1 MFINKKSHKSA
12 FVCIAVFMVT
22 MIMILTFYQL
32 AVEIY
37 AYGFIAKNNDYREK
51 ESTAKVLTLK
61 GNHKA
66 INIEN
71 INVKGKIKSISNK
84 AINADQE
91 MLTTSIVNKN
101 DTKNVNNFVLK
112 KPVKGGITTSGFGDT
127 ISRTASHN
135 GHDWA
140 VNTGTKVRAAAEG
153 VVELAY
159 FSESYGYNILIN
171 HNNGFKTRYAHLSEV
186 KVSKGEKVEQ
196 SQVIALSGSTGF
208 STGPHLHFEVVK
220 DGKRVNPKLTK
231 KIAEIYI
238 YCAFIMFTKIDI
250 VL

>member
-22 MIMILTFYQL
+22 MIMILTFYHL

-37 AYGFIAKNNDYREK
+37 AYGFITKNNDYRVK

-61 GNHKA
+61 ENHKD
-66 INIEN
+66 INKKN
-71 INVKGKIKSISNK
+71 INVNGKIKSINNK

-159 FSESYGYNILIN
+159 FSGSYGYNILIN

-220 DGKRVNPKLTK
+220 DGKRVNP
-231 KIAEIYI
+231 IEY
-238 YCAFIMFTKIDI
+238 
-250 VL
+250 VSNR

>member
-37 AYGFIAKNNDYREK
+37 AYGFITKNNDYRVK

-61 GNHKA
+61 ENHKV
-66 INIEN
+66 INKKN
-71 INVKGKIKSISNK
+71 INVNGKIKSINNK

-91 MLTTSIVNKN
+91 MLTTSLVNKN

-140 VNTGTKVRAAAEG
+140 VNIGTKVRAAAEG

-220 DGKRVNPKLTK
+220 DGKRVNP
-231 KIAEIYI
+231 IEY
-238 YCAFIMFTKIDI
+238 
-250 VL
+250 VSNR

>member
-71 INVKGKIKSISNK
+71 INVNSKTKVINK
-84 AINADQE
+84 
-91 MLTTSIVNKN
+91 KN
-101 DTKNVNNFVLK
+101 INVNNFVLK

-171 HNNGFKTRYAHLSEV
+171 HNNGFKTRYAHLLEV

-220 DGKRVNPKLTK
+220 DGKRVNP
-231 KIAEIYI
+231 IEY
-238 YCAFIMFTKIDI
+238 
-250 VL
+250 VSNR

>member
-37 AYGFIAKNNDYREK
+37 AYGFITKNNDYRVK

-61 GNHKA
+61 ENHKV
-66 INIEN
+66 INKKN
-71 INVKGKIKSISNK
+71 LNVKGKIKSISNK

-220 DGKRVNPKLTK
+220 DGKRVNP
-231 KIAEIYI
+231 IEY
-238 YCAFIMFTKIDI
+238 
-250 VL
+250 VSNR

>member
-32 AVEIY
+32 SVEIY
-37 AYGFIAKNNDYREK
+37 AYGFITKNNDYRVK

-61 GNHKA
+61 ENHKD
-66 INIEN
+66 INKKN
-71 INVKGKIKSISNK
+71 INVNGKIKSINNK

-140 VNTGTKVRAAAEG
+140 VNIGTKVRAAAEG

-220 DGKRVNPKLTK
+220 DGKRVNP
-231 KIAEIYI
+231 IEY
-238 YCAFIMFTKIDI
+238 
-250 VL
+250 VSNR

>member
-71 INVKGKIKSISNK
+71 INVNSKTKVINK
-84 AINADQE
+84 
-91 MLTTSIVNKN
+91 KN
-101 DTKNVNNFVLK
+101 INVNNFVLK

-171 HNNGFKTRYAHLSEV
+171 HNNGFKTRYAHLSDV

-220 DGKRVNPKLTK
+220 DGKRVNP
-231 KIAEIYI
+231 IEY
-238 YCAFIMFTKIDI
+238 
-250 VL
+250 VSNR

>member
-1 MFINKKSHKSA
+1 MFILFGIKGA
-12 FVCIAVFMVT
+12 ALAAVP
-22 MIMILTFYQL
+22 IILPGVVPHFFCG
-32 AVEIY
+32 A
-37 AYGFIAKNNDYREK
+37 
-51 ESTAKVLTLK
+51 TAGVFANAEGGLK
-61 GNHKA
+61 GNHIA

-71 INVKGKIKSISNK
+71 INVNSKTKVINK
-84 AINADQE
+84 
-91 MLTTSIVNKN
+91 KN
-101 DTKNVNNFVLK
+101 INVNNFVLK

-220 DGKRVNPKLTK
+220 DGKRVNP
-231 KIAEIYI
+231 IEY
-238 YCAFIMFTKIDI
+238 
-250 VL
+250 VSNR

>member
-37 AYGFIAKNNDYREK
+37 AYGFITKNNDYRVK

-61 GNHKA
+61 ENHKA
-66 INIEN
+66 INKKN
-71 INVKGKIKSISNK
+71 INVNGKTKVINNK

-101 DTKNVNNFVLK
+101 DTKNFNNFVLK
-112 KPVKGGITTSGFGDT
+112 RPVKGGITTSGFGDT

-220 DGKRVNPKLTK
+220 DGKRVNP
-231 KIAEIYI
+231 IEY
-238 YCAFIMFTKIDI
+238 
-250 VL
+250 VSNR

>member
-66 INIEN
+66 ININVNSKTKVINKKN
-71 INVKGKIKSISNK
+71 I
-84 AINADQE
+84 
-91 MLTTSIVNKN
+91 
-101 DTKNVNNFVLK
+101 NVNNFVLK

-220 DGKRVNPKLTK
+220 DGKRVNP
-231 KIAEIYI
+231 IEY
-238 YCAFIMFTKIDI
+238 
-250 VL
+250 VSNR

>member
-61 GNHKA
+61 GNNKA

-71 INVKGKIKSISNK
+71 INVNSKTKVINK
-84 AINADQE
+84 
-91 MLTTSIVNKN
+91 KN
-101 DTKNVNNFVLK
+101 INVNNFVLK

-220 DGKRVNPKLTK
+220 DGKRVNP
-231 KIAEIYI
+231 IEY
-238 YCAFIMFTKIDI
+238 
-250 VL
+250 VSNR

>member
-61 GNHKA
+61 ENHKA
-66 INIEN
+66 ISIEN
-71 INVKGKIKSISNK
+71 INVNSKTKVINK
-84 AINADQE
+84 
-91 MLTTSIVNKN
+91 KN
-101 DTKNVNNFVLK
+101 INVNNFVLK

-220 DGKRVNPKLTK
+220 DGKRVNP
-231 KIAEIYI
+231 IEY
-238 YCAFIMFTKIDI
+238 
-250 VL
+250 VSNR

>member
-37 AYGFIAKNNDYREK
+37 AYGFITKNNDYRVK

-61 GNHKA
+61 ENHKD
-66 INIEN
+66 INKKN
-71 INVKGKIKSISNK
+71 INVNGKIKSINNK

-220 DGKRVNPKLTK
+220 DGKRVNPL
-231 KIAEIYI
+231 EY
-238 YCAFIMFTKIDI
+238 
-250 VL
+250 VSNR

>member
-37 AYGFIAKNNDYREK
+37 AYGFITKNNDYRVK

-61 GNHKA
+61 ENHKA

-71 INVKGKIKSISNK
+71 INVNGKIKSINNK

-140 VNTGTKVRAAAEG
+140 VNIGTKVRAAAEG

-220 DGKRVNPKLTK
+220 DGKRVNP
-231 KIAEIYI
+231 IEY
-238 YCAFIMFTKIDI
+238 
-250 VL
+250 VSNR

>member
-71 INVKGKIKSISNK
+71 INANSKTKVINK
-84 AINADQE
+84 
-91 MLTTSIVNKN
+91 KN
-101 DTKNVNNFVLK
+101 INVNNFVLK

-196 SQVIALSGSTGF
+196 SQVIALSGSTGV

-220 DGKRVNPKLTK
+220 DGKRVNP
-231 KIAEIYI
+231 IEY
-238 YCAFIMFTKIDI
+238 
-250 VL
+250 VSNR

>member
-37 AYGFIAKNNDYREK
+37 AYGFITKNNDYRVK

-61 GNHKA
+61 ENHKD
-66 INIEN
+66 INKKN
-71 INVKGKIKSISNK
+71 INVNGKIKSINNK

-208 STGPHLHFEVVK
+208 STGPHLHFEVHVN
-220 DGKRVNPKLTK
+220 GVPVNPLN
-231 KIAEIYI
+231 Y
-238 YCAFIMFTKIDI
+238 
-250 VL
+250 L

>member
-37 AYGFIAKNNDYREK
+37 AYGFITKNNDYRVK

-61 GNHKA
+61 ENHKD
-66 INIEN
+66 INKKN
-71 INVKGKIKSISNK
+71 INVNGKIKSINNK

-91 MLTTSIVNKN
+91 MLKTSIVNKN

-140 VNTGTKVRAAAEG
+140 VNIGTKVRAAAEG

-220 DGKRVNPKLTK
+220 DGKRVNP
-231 KIAEIYI
+231 IEY
-238 YCAFIMFTKIDI
+238 
-250 VL
+250 VSNR

>member
-12 FVCIAVFMVT
+12 FVCIAVFIVT

-37 AYGFIAKNNDYREK
+37 AYGFITKNNDYLVK

-61 GNHKA
+61 ENHKD
-66 INIEN
+66 INKKN
-71 INVKGKIKSISNK
+71 INVNGKIKSINNK

-220 DGKRVNPKLTK
+220 DGKRVNP
-231 KIAEIYI
+231 IEY
-238 YCAFIMFTKIDI
+238 
-250 VL
+250 VSNR

>member
-37 AYGFIAKNNDYREK
+37 AYGFIAKNNDYRVK

-61 GNHKA
+61 ENHKD
-66 INIEN
+66 INKKN
-71 INVKGKIKSISNK
+71 INVNGKIKSINNK
-84 AINADQE
+84 VINADQE

-140 VNTGTKVRAAAEG
+140 VNIGTKVRAAAEG

-220 DGKRVNPKLTK
+220 DGKRVNP
-231 KIAEIYI
+231 IEY
-238 YCAFIMFTKIDI
+238 
-250 VL
+250 VSNR

>member
-37 AYGFIAKNNDYREK
+37 AYGFITKNNDYRVK

-61 GNHKA
+61 ENHKD
-66 INIEN
+66 INKKN
-71 INVKGKIKSISNK
+71 INVNGKIKSINNK

-101 DTKNVNNFVLK
+101 DKKNVNNFVLK

-220 DGKRVNPKLTK
+220 DGKRVNP
-231 KIAEIYI
+231 IEY
-238 YCAFIMFTKIDI
+238 
-250 VL
+250 VSNR

>member
-71 INVKGKIKSISNK
+71 INVNSKTKVINK
-84 AINADQE
+84 
-91 MLTTSIVNKN
+91 KN
-101 DTKNVNNFVLK
+101 INVNNFVLK

-127 ISRTASHN
+127 IPRNASHN

-220 DGKRVNPKLTK
+220 DGKRVNP
-231 KIAEIYI
+231 IEY
-238 YCAFIMFTKIDI
+238 
-250 VL
+250 VSNR

>member
-37 AYGFIAKNNDYREK
+37 AYGFITKNNDYRVK

-61 GNHKA
+61 ENHKA
-66 INIEN
+66 ISIEN
-71 INVKGKIKSISNK
+71 INVNGKIKSIDNK

-220 DGKRVNPKLTK
+220 DGKRVNP
-231 KIAEIYI
+231 IEY
-238 YCAFIMFTKIDI
+238 
-250 VL
+250 VSNR

>member
-71 INVKGKIKSISNK
+71 INVNSKTKVINK
-84 AINADQE
+84 
-91 MLTTSIVNKN
+91 KN
-101 DTKNVNNFVLK
+101 INVNNFVLK
-112 KPVKGGITTSGFGDT
+112 KPVKDGITTSGFGDT

-220 DGKRVNPKLTK
+220 DGKRVNP
-231 KIAEIYI
+231 IEY
-238 YCAFIMFTKIDI
+238 
-250 VL
+250 VSNR

>member
-37 AYGFIAKNNDYREK
+37 AYGFITKNNDYRVK

-61 GNHKA
+61 ENHKD
-66 INIEN
+66 INKKN
-71 INVKGKIKSISNK
+71 INVNGKIKSIDNK

-91 MLTTSIVNKN
+91 MLTMSIVNKN

-140 VNTGTKVRAAAEG
+140 VNAGTKVRAAAEG

-220 DGKRVNPKLTK
+220 DGKRVNP
-231 KIAEIYI
+231 IEY
-238 YCAFIMFTKIDI
+238 
-250 VL
+250 VSNR

>member
-37 AYGFIAKNNDYREK
+37 AYGFITKNNDYRVK

-61 GNHKA
+61 ENHKD
-66 INIEN
+66 INKKN
-71 INVKGKIKSISNK
+71 INVNGKIKSINNK

-112 KPVKGGITTSGFGDT
+112 KPVKGGITTSVFGDT

-140 VNTGTKVRAAAEG
+140 VNIGTKVRAAAEG

-220 DGKRVNPKLTK
+220 DGKRVNP
-231 KIAEIYI
+231 IEY
-238 YCAFIMFTKIDI
+238 
-250 VL
+250 VSNR

>member
-37 AYGFIAKNNDYREK
+37 AYGFITKNNDYRVK

-61 GNHKA
+61 ENHKD
-66 INIEN
+66 INKKN
-71 INVKGKIKSISNK
+71 INVNGKIKSINNK

-112 KPVKGGITTSGFGDT
+112 KPVKGGITTSGLGDT

-220 DGKRVNPKLTK
+220 DGKRVNP
-231 KIAEIYI
+231 IEY
-238 YCAFIMFTKIDI
+238 
-250 VL
+250 VSNR

>member
-66 INIEN
+66 INMKN
-71 INVKGKIKSISNK
+71 LNVKGKIKSISNK

-220 DGKRVNPKLTK
+220 DGKRVNP
-231 KIAEIYI
+231 IEY
-238 YCAFIMFTKIDI
+238 
-250 VL
+250 VSNR

>member
-71 INVKGKIKSISNK
+71 INVNSKTKVINK
-84 AINADQE
+84 
-91 MLTTSIVNKN
+91 KN
-101 DTKNVNNFVLK
+101 INVNNFVLK

-171 HNNGFKTRYAHLSEV
+171 HNNGFKTRYAHISEV

-220 DGKRVNPKLTK
+220 DGKRVNP
-231 KIAEIYI
+231 IEY
-238 YCAFIMFTKIDI
+238 
-250 VL
+250 VSNR

>member
-37 AYGFIAKNNDYREK
+37 AYGFITKNNDYRVK

-61 GNHKA
+61 ENHKD
-66 INIEN
+66 INKKN
-71 INVKGKIKSISNK
+71 INVNGKIKSINNK

-140 VNTGTKVRAAAEG
+140 VNTGTKVRVAAEG

-220 DGKRVNPKLTK
+220 DGKRVNP
-231 KIAEIYI
+231 IEY
-238 YCAFIMFTKIDI
+238 
-250 VL
+250 VSNR

>member
-12 FVCIAVFMVT
+12 FVCIAVFLVI

-37 AYGFIAKNNDYREK
+37 AYGFITKNNDYRVK

-61 GNHKA
+61 ENHKD
-66 INIEN
+66 INKKN
-71 INVKGKIKSISNK
+71 INVNGKIKSINNK

-220 DGKRVNPKLTK
+220 DGKRVNP
-231 KIAEIYI
+231 IEY
-238 YCAFIMFTKIDI
+238 
-250 VL
+250 VSNR

>member
-37 AYGFIAKNNDYREK
+37 AYGFITKNNDYRVK

-61 GNHKA
+61 ENHKD
-66 INIEN
+66 INKKN
-71 INVKGKIKSISNK
+71 INVNGKIKSINNK

-135 GHDWA
+135 GYDWA

-220 DGKRVNPKLTK
+220 DGKRVNP
-231 KIAEIYI
+231 IEY
-238 YCAFIMFTKIDI
+238 
-250 VL
+250 VSNR

>member
-37 AYGFIAKNNDYREK
+37 AYGFITKNNDYRVK

-61 GNHKA
+61 ENHKV
-66 INIEN
+66 INKKN
-71 INVKGKIKSISNK
+71 INVNGKIKSINNK

-220 DGKRVNPKLTK
+220 DGKRVNP
-231 KIAEIYI
+231 IEY
-238 YCAFIMFTKIDI
+238 
-250 VL
+250 VSNR

>member
-37 AYGFIAKNNDYREK
+37 AYGFITKNNDYRVK

-61 GNHKA
+61 ENHKD
-66 INIEN
+66 INKKN
-71 INVKGKIKSISNK
+71 INVNGKIKSINNK

-196 SQVIALSGSTGF
+196 SQVLALSGSTGF

-220 DGKRVNPKLTK
+220 DGKRVNP
-231 KIAEIYI
+231 IEY
-238 YCAFIMFTKIDI
+238 
-250 VL
+250 VSNR

>member
-37 AYGFIAKNNDYREK
+37 AYGFITKNNDYRVK

-61 GNHKA
+61 ENHKD
-66 INIEN
+66 INKKN
-71 INVKGKIKSISNK
+71 INVNGKIKSINNK

-196 SQVIALSGSTGF
+196 SQVIAISGSTGF

-220 DGKRVNPKLTK
+220 DGKRVNP
-231 KIAEIYI
+231 IEY
-238 YCAFIMFTKIDI
+238 
-250 VL
+250 VSNR

>member
-37 AYGFIAKNNDYREK
+37 AYGFITKNNDYRVK

-61 GNHKA
+61 ENHKD
-66 INIEN
+66 INKKN
-71 INVKGKIKSISNK
+71 INVNGKIKSINNK

-220 DGKRVNPKLTK
+220 D
-231 KIAEIYI
+231 
-238 YCAFIMFTKIDI
+238 
-250 VL
+250 

>member
-12 FVCIAVFMVT
+12 FVCIALFMVT

-71 INVKGKIKSISNK
+71 INVNSKTKVINK
-84 AINADQE
+84 
-91 MLTTSIVNKN
+91 KN
-101 DTKNVNNFVLK
+101 INVNNFVLK

-220 DGKRVNPKLTK
+220 DGKRVNP
-231 KIAEIYI
+231 IEY
-238 YCAFIMFTKIDI
+238 
-250 VL
+250 VSNR

>member
-71 INVKGKIKSISNK
+71 INVNSKTKVINK
-84 AINADQE
+84 
-91 MLTTSIVNKN
+91 KN
-101 DTKNVNNFVLK
+101 LNVNNFVLK

-140 VNTGTKVRAAAEG
+140 VNTGAKVRAAAEG

-220 DGKRVNPKLTK
+220 DGKRVNP
-231 KIAEIYI
+231 IEY
-238 YCAFIMFTKIDI
+238 
-250 VL
+250 VSNR

>member
-1 MFINKKSHKSA
+1 M
-12 FVCIAVFMVT
+12 
-22 MIMILTFYQL
+22 
-32 AVEIY
+32 
-37 AYGFIAKNNDYREK
+37 K

-61 GNHKA
+61 ENHKA

-71 INVKGKIKSISNK
+71 INVNSKTKVINK
-84 AINADQE
+84 
-91 MLTTSIVNKN
+91 KN
-101 DTKNVNNFVLK
+101 INVNNFVLK

-220 DGKRVNPKLTK
+220 DGKRVNP
-231 KIAEIYI
+231 IEY
-238 YCAFIMFTKIDI
+238 
-250 VL
+250 VSNR